1 MNKFHFFSLFCLFAG
16 IVFFFL
22 GFLSG
27 DVKTGFFII
36 FPFLSGSGINAFLGF
51 VLIIIAIFLFMLGF
65 SNYNEIDEFQT
76 DKFQDRT
83 NKKSS
88 LKAGGVVLIGPIP
101 IVFAS
106 NYKIAIVLMIIAI
119 ILVVLLFLLI

>member
-1 MNKFHFFSLFCLFAG
+1 MNKFYFFSLFFLVVG
-16 IVFFFL
+16 ITFFFL

-36 FPFLSGSGINAFLGF
+36 FPFLSGSGIYAFLGF
-51 VLIIIAIFLFMLGF
+51 VLIIIAIFLFMFGF
-65 SNYNEIDEFQT
+65 SNYSEIDEFQT

-88 LKAGGVVLIGPIP
+88 LKGGGFVLIGPIP

-119 ILVVLLFLLI
+119 ILVLLLFLLL